1 MRELCV
7 YLSGG
12 FHGNWRNKVIKA
24 CEGLPIRFL
33 DPLAKEKGTDG
44 QWKNIHMTEDEKE
57 YKSKLKTQA
66 TYWYCDK
73 LAVKIADVV
82 FVYFESYGFDAGKL
96 RGTGDVFEAGMAFAL
111 DKLVI
116 VVNEVD
122 HRYFRELVKPFI
134 EFSNLDEGIKFLK
147 EQCSWLTR

>member
-1 MRELCV
+1 MKEVCV

-12 FHGNWRNKVIKA
+12 FHGNWRDRVMEDCK
-24 CEGLPIRFL
+24 GMPIRFF
-33 DPLAKEKGTDG
+33 DPLAKEKNDDG
-44 QWKNIHMTEDEKE
+44 LWKNIHMTEDEKE
-57 YKSKLKTQA
+57 YESKLKTQS

-73 LAVKIADVV
+73 LAVKIADIT
-82 FVYFESYGFDAGKL
+82 FVYFESYGFDEGKL

-116 VVNEVD
+116 AVNEVD

-134 EFSNLDEGIKFLK
+134 TFSTLDEGIKFLK
-147 EQCSWLTR
+147 EKCSWLMR